1 MVYMFDQLLQLLT
14 IPVAFAQKA
23 SAAEDV
29 ATGTQ
34 DQITGLVTFIVG
46 QIPLWITAFIVLVA
60 SFVLARVVKGAVE
73 NKMTQEGFEE
83 EHKEIQIVAGRTAN
97 AAVLLIGITVALK
110 IAGLDLTPII
120 AAGAFGIGFALQDLI
135 MNFLAGVMILSAR
148 HYSIGDIIKVNGTMG
163 KIIEIQT
170 RATVLKAF
178 DGTKIIVPNAELFK
192 NQVTS
197 LTSNPF
203 RRIQLIN
210 GVAYGS
216 DLKKTYQVVMEAV
229 KNTPGVL
236 AMPRPSM
243 FFYEWGDSTINFK
256 VNSWVDTKGGW
267 VKIRNQL
274 IMNIGDALDRAGIE
288 IPFPTQTILM
298 GKNQEAS
305 EDSMEK
311 ELKEVMQAKVE
322 TQSVQGSPFT
332 VPPTAGLSMPSFVT
346 SQTPVAPT
354 ESVFPQIG
362 QQLQPAVTSPAPV
375 ETPVPQATAQP
386 VAQTPILNPE
396 NFDAPDWLKT
406 AMQKNVVTPME
417 PAPMGELT
425 INTQT
430 EQIPAPA
437 QQPTFPVPTAFQ
449 QVAIQQPVQQMP
461 QPQVEVPV
469 QQPVAAQPV
478 QVESVPAQSAPLITY
493 QPQVV
498 AEAPVQLPTPVPVEQ
513 PAVAPIEQTAPAAVQ
528 SASIIVPTTI

>member
-1 MVYMFDQLLQLLT
+1 MVNMFDQLLQLLT
-14 IPVAFAQKA
+14 IPVAFAQKT

-29 ATGTQ
+29 ASGTQ

-203 RRIQLIN
+203 RRIQIIN
-210 GVAYGS
+210 GVSYDS
-216 DLKKTYQVVMEAV
+216 DLRKTYQVVMEAV

-236 AMPRPSM
+236 AMPKPSI
-243 FFYEWGDSTINFK
+243 FFYEWGDYSINFK
-256 VNSWVDTKGGW
+256 INAWVDTKGGW

-274 IMNIGDALDRAGIE
+274 IINIGEALDRSGIN
-288 IPFPTQTILM
+288 IPYPIQTIYM
-298 GKNQEAS
+298 GKEEGAEENAV
-305 EDSMEK
+305 
-311 ELKEVMQAKVE
+311 KEVMQAKVE

-332 VPPTAGLSMPSFVT
+332 VPPTAGLSMPSFIT

-375 ETPVPQATAQP
+375 ETPVPQATTQP

-425 INTQT
+425 IKTQT
-430 EQIPAPA
+430 EQTPAPA

-449 QVAIQQPVQQMP
+449 QVAIQHPVQQMP

-469 QQPVAAQPV
+469 QQPVAVQPA
-478 QVESVPAQSAPLITY
+478 QVESIPAQPAPVITY

-498 AEAPVQLPTPVPVEQ
+498 AEASVQMPTPVPAEQ
-513 PAVAPIEQTAPAAVQ
+513 PAPAPIEQTPPEAVQ
-528 SASIIVPTTI
+528 SASIIAPTTI

>member
-243 FFYEWGDSTINFK
+243 FFYEWGDSSINFK

-288 IPFPTQTILM
+288 IPYPIQTILM
-298 GKNQEAS
+298 GKEDNGEESAVKEA
-305 EDSMEK
+305 
-311 ELKEVMQAKVE
+311 MQSKVE

-332 VPPTAGLSMPSFVT
+332 VPPTAGLSIPSFVT

-362 QQLQPAVTSPAPV
+362 QQLQPTVVSPAPV
-375 ETPVPQATAQP
+375 EAPVPQVATQP
-386 VAQTPILNPE
+386 VAQAPILNPE

-406 AMQKNVVTPME
+406 AMEKNVVRPME

-425 INTQT
+425 INTQA
-430 EQIPAPA
+430 EQTPASV

-461 QPQVEVPV
+461 QVQVEVPV

-478 QVESVPAQSAPLITY
+478 QVESAPVQPAPAIAY

-498 AEAPVQLPTPVPVEQ
+498 AETPLQPAPVTPEQ
-513 PAVAPIEQTAPAAVQ
+513 PVATPIEQVAPAAVQ
-528 SASIIVPTTI
+528 NDSIIVPTTI

>member
-1 MVYMFDQLLQLLT
+1 MVRMFDQLLQLLT
-14 IPVAFAQKA
+14 IPIAFAQKTN
-23 SAAEDV
+23 AAEDV
-29 ATGTQ
+29 ASGTQ

-60 SFVLARVVKGAVE
+60 SFVLARFVKSAVE

-97 AAVLLIGITVALK
+97 AVVLLVGITVALK

-148 HYSIGDIIKVNGTMG
+148 HYSIGDIIKINGTMG

-178 DGTKIIVPNAELFK
+178 DGTKIVVPNAELFK

-210 GVAYGS
+210 GVGYGS
-216 DLKKTYQVVMEAV
+216 DLRKTYQVVMEAV

-236 AMPRPSM
+236 AMPKPSL
-243 FFYEWGDSTINFK
+243 FFYEWGDYSINFK
-256 VNSWVDTKGGW
+256 INAWVDTKGGW

-288 IPFPTQTILM
+288 IPYPIQTIYM
-298 GKNQEAS
+298 GKEEAGEES
-305 EDSMEK
+305 AIK
-311 ELKEVMQAKVE
+311 EAMQAISQME
-322 TQSVQGSPFT
+322 TVQGSPFA
-332 VPPTAGLSMPSFVT
+332 VPPTAGLTVPSAIT
-346 SQTPVAPT
+346 EQSQTVQQPQSIVEQPQFAPVPT
-354 ESVFPQIG
+354 
-362 QQLQPAVTSPAPV
+362 PAPAPV
-375 ETPVPQATAQP
+375 EAAVQPAPV
-386 VAQTPILNPE
+386 QTPIMNPE
-396 NFDAPDWLKT
+396 SFDAPDWLKK
-406 AMQKNVVTPME
+406 AMDKNVVKPME

-425 INTQT
+425 VNMQP
-430 EQIPAPA
+430 EPAPV
-437 QQPTFPVPTAFQ
+437 QQPFPIPTAFQ
-449 QVAIQQPVQQMP
+449 PVT
-461 QPQVEVPV
+461 V
-469 QQPVAAQPV
+469 QQPVIQMPQQALQPQPQSQPEQIVVPAPV
-478 QVESVPAQSAPLITY
+478 Q
-493 QPQVV
+493 
-498 AEAPVQLPTPVPVEQ
+498 PVQLPPVPAFEQ
-513 PAVAPIEQTAPAAVQ
+513 PAPIQNPTSVPTEQPVVPAEQPVATTAPTD
-528 SASIIVPTTI
+528 SIVVPTTI

>member
-1 MVYMFDQLLQLLT
+1 MFDQLLQLLT
-14 IPVAFAQKA
+14 IPIAFAQKTN
-23 SAAEDV
+23 AAEDV

-60 SFVLARVVKGAVE
+60 SFVLARFVKSAVE

-97 AAVLLIGITVALK
+97 AVVLLVGITVALK

-148 HYSIGDIIKVNGTMG
+148 HYSIGDIIKINGTMG

-178 DGTKIIVPNAELFK
+178 DGTKIVVPNAELFK

-210 GVAYGS
+210 GVGYGS
-216 DLKKTYQVVMEAV
+216 DLRKTYQVVMEAV

-243 FFYEWGDSTINFK
+243 FFYEWGDSSINFK

-288 IPFPTQTILM
+288 IPYPIQTIYM
-298 GKNQEAS
+298 GKEENGEESAV
-305 EDSMEK
+305 
-311 ELKEVMQAKVE
+311 KEVMQAKAE
-322 TQSVQGSPFT
+322 TQSVQGSPFN
-332 VPPTAGLSMPSFVT
+332 VPPTAGLSAPDFAATQAPVT
-346 SQTPVAPT
+346 TP
-354 ESVFPQIG
+354 ESVYTQPSQAQPMMAAPVITEAPA
-362 QQLQPAVTSPAPV
+362 QPAAVQQAPA
-375 ETPVPQATAQP
+375 QA
-386 VAQTPILNPE
+386 PILNPE
-396 NFDAPDWLKT
+396 SFDAPDWLKN
-406 AMQKNVVTPME
+406 AMDKNVVKPMP

-425 INTQT
+425 VNLQP
-430 EQIPAPA
+430 EPAPVQPA
-437 QQPTFPVPTAFQ
+437 QQPFPIPTAFQ
-449 QVAIQQPVQQMP
+449 PVT
-461 QPQVEVPV
+461 V
-469 QQPVAAQPV
+469 QQPAIQTPQQAQPE
-478 QVESVPAQSAPLITY
+478 QSVVP
-493 QPQVV
+493 
-498 AEAPVQLPTPVPVEQ
+498 APVQSVQPMPTPTFEPPAPIQNPTPAPAEQ
-513 PAVAPIEQTAPAAVQ
+513 PPVPEQPIATTAPTD
-528 SASIIVPTTI
+528 SIVVPTTI